1 MFWSNLILTFSTRFF
16 RSDWK
21 KTISAS
27 SIIQTS
33 FDSKFHWL
41 LYEGWLKQISWKID
55 DLYSKNLR
63 WCALANLFFNPYFST
78 CFLKMDWQKTI
89 CASCFIQTPFDCKFH
104 WLSFY
109 ARFTQIARKI
119 DDWFSKNLRWCGI
132 ADSTL
137 HVSTR
142 LGKIQKKCFFLVIPQ
157 RVYSVSTLIN
167 IDYY

>member
-1 MFWSNLILTFSTRFF
+1 MAQINQISEIWELLNFRMFWSYLILTFSTRFF

-63 WCALANLFFNPYFST
+63 WCALANLF
-78 CFLKMDWQKTI
+78 L
-89 CASCFIQTPFDCKFH
+89 TPTF
-104 WLSFY
+104 
-109 ARFTQIARKI
+109 
-119 DDWFSKNLRWCGI
+119 
-132 ADSTL
+132 
-137 HVSTR
+137 
-142 LGKIQKKCFFLVIPQ
+142 Q
-157 RVYSVSTLIN
+157 RVFKKVTDKKLFVLAVSFKRHSIANFVGYHFMLDLHKLREKATTGSPKTLGGAG
-167 IDYY
+167 